1 MCAVYIIAL
10 VALFLGASPP
20 RATARAIQRECPAVM
35 GIINGIA
42 GCFLQDCQENGG
54 LPVVGYPLTP
64 ARREQLAE
72 GAFVAQGFERNRFAS
87 GQHSARR
94 RATGTSGCGHAAPIG
109 AGLAALPQRRR
120 SR

>member
-54 LPVVGYPLTP
+54 LPVVGDPLTP
-64 ARREQLAE
+64 ARREHLAE
-72 GAFVAQGFERNRFAS
+72 GAFVVQGFERNRFEL
-87 GQHSARR
+87 HPDNK
-94 RATGTSGCGHAAPIG
+94 APDDVLLG
-109 AGLAALPQRRR
+109 RLGVDMLHR
-120 SR
+120 

>member
-42 GCFLQDCQENGG
+42 GCFLQYCQENGG

-64 ARREQLAE
+64 ARREHLAE
-72 GAFVAQGFERNRFAS
+72 GAFVVQGFERTRVEWHPDNKVPDDVLLGRL
-87 GQHSARR
+87 GVDTLHR
-94 RATGTSGCGHAAPIG
+94 
-109 AGLAALPQRRR
+109 
-120 SR
+120 